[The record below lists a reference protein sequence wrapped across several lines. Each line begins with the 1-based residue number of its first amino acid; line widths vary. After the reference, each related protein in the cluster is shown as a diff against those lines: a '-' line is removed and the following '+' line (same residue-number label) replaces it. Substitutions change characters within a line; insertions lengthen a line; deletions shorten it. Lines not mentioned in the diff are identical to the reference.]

1 MGSPDLPELLGPDF
15 QVVQGSS
22 HGHHNLVG
30 VAGSDADVL
39 PIGLF
44 PLAHQGFGLLA
55 DQSHRGRGDLG
66 RETGKIMENSISKVG
81 GTARTSLFPYP
92 LETRTQDPVC

>member
-30 VAGSDADVL
+30 VAGSDTMF
-39 PIGLF
+39 F
-44 PLAHQGFGLLA
+44 PLGSFHSLT
-55 DQSHRGRGDLG
+55 RDLG
-66 RETGKIMENSISKVG
+66 SWLTSRTEAEVIWEERQGKSWK
-81 GTARTSLFPYP
+81 TAFPRWVAQQEP
-92 LETRTQDPVC
+92 PSFHIP